1 MNSERDHEERSLK
14 NTLEAETVPRQRTT
28 RQVITQALVGALV
41 GLVVGV
47 SIIYI
52 YRWFWNVEISTEK
65 IMFLSIGF
73 CIYCGVL
80 SAWLG
85 KRFWDLFGALLNHF
99 SA

>member
-1 MNSERDHEERSLK
+1 MNSERGHEEHSLK
-14 NTLEAETVPRQRTT
+14 NTPEAETASIQRTA
-28 RQVITQALVGALV
+28 RQVTTQALVGATV
-41 GLVVGV
+41 GLFLGV

-85 KRFWDLFGALLNHF
+85 KRFWDLLGALLNHF